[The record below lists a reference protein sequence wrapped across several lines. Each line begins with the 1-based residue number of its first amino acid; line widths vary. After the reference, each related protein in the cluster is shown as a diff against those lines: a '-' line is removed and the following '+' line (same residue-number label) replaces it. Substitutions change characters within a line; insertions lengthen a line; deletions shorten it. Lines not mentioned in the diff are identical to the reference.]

1 MTSGLIA
8 WLSHAPLALL
18 YLIMAAFAAVENVFP
33 PIPADTVVAL
43 GSWLAARGQGSPVWA
58 FLSVWIGNV
67 AGAAAMYFVGRR
79 HGTGWIER
87 RFPKIADERS
97 EDRFQELH
105 RKYGAASLFLSR
117 FIPGVRALVPPFAG
131 ALRLPV
137 VPSLVSIALASGVWY
152 GLVSYLAFRAGAA
165 DWNAL
170 TGRISSVGRWI
181 AIGAGVVFAAGA
193 LVWWVQRRRN
203 RREPT

>member
-1 MTSGLIA
+1 VSSGFIA
-8 WLSHAPLALL
+8 WLTGMPLAAL
-18 YLIMAAFAAVENVFP
+18 YLIMALFAAVENVFP

-87 RFPKIADERS
+87 RFPKIADEKS
-97 EDRFQELH
+97 ENRFRELH
-105 RKYGAASLFLSR
+105 RKYGATSLFLSR

-131 ALRLPV
+131 ALRLPAG
-137 VPSLVSIALASGVWY
+137 PSLVSIALASGVWY

-181 AIGAGVVFAAGA
+181 AIGAAVVFAAGA
-193 LVWWVQRRRN
+193 LAWWVQRRRT

>member
-1 MTSGLIA
+1 MSGLIG

-43 GSWLAARGQGSPVWA
+43 GSWLAARGQGSPLWA
-58 FLSVWIGNV
+58 FLSVWIGNI

-79 HGTGWIER
+79 HGTAWIER
-87 RFPKIADERS
+87 RFPKIADEKS
-97 EDRFQELH
+97 ENRFRELH
-105 RKYGAASLFLSR
+105 RRYGAASLFLSR

-131 ALRLPV
+131 ALRLPA
-137 VPSLVSIALASGVWY
+137 VPTLVSIALASGIWY

-165 DWNAL
+165 DWDAL
-170 TGRISSVGRWI
+170 NGRIASVGRWI
-181 AIGAGVVFAAGA
+181 AVGAAVVLAIAALG
-193 LVWWVQRRRN
+193 WWLRQRASKQS
-203 RREPT
+203 

>member
-1 MTSGLIA
+1 VSGLIG

-43 GSWLAARGQGSPVWA
+43 GSWLAARGQGSPLWA
-58 FLSVWIGNV
+58 FLSVWIGNI

-79 HGTGWIER
+79 HGTAWIER
-87 RFPKIADERS
+87 RFPKIADEKS
-97 EDRFQELH
+97 ENRFRELH
-105 RKYGAASLFLSR
+105 RRYGAASLFLSR

-131 ALRLPV
+131 ALRLPA
-137 VPSLVSIALASGVWY
+137 VPTLVSIALASGIWY

-165 DWNAL
+165 DWDAL
-170 TGRISSVGRWI
+170 NGRIASVGRWI
-181 AIGAGVVFAAGA
+181 AVGAAVVLAIAALG
-193 LVWWVQRRRN
+193 WWLRQRASKQS
-203 RREPT
+203 

>member
-1 MTSGLIA
+1 VSGLIG

-43 GSWLAARGQGSPVWA
+43 GSWLAARGQGSPLWA
-58 FLSVWIGNV
+58 FLSVWIGNI

-79 HGTGWIER
+79 HGTVWIER
-87 RFPKIADERS
+87 RFPKIADEKS
-97 EDRFQELH
+97 ENRFRELH

-131 ALRLPV
+131 ALRLPA
-137 VPSLVSIALASGVWY
+137 VPTLVSIALASGIWY

-165 DWNAL
+165 DWDAL
-170 TGRISSVGRWI
+170 NGRIASVGRWI
-181 AIGAGVVFAAGA
+181 AVGAAVVLAIAALG
-193 LVWWVQRRRN
+193 WWLRQRASKQS
-203 RREPT
+203 

>member
-1 MTSGLIA
+1 VSSGLIA
-8 WLSHAPLALL
+8 WLTSVPLGVL
-18 YLIMAAFAAVENVFP
+18 YLIMALFAAVENIFP

-58 FLSVWIGNV
+58 FLSVWIGNI

-79 HGTGWIER
+79 HGTVWIER
-87 RFPKIADERS
+87 RFPKIADEKS
-97 EDRFQELH
+97 ENRFRELH

-131 ALRLPV
+131 ALRLPAMS
-137 VPSLVSIALASGVWY
+137 SLVSIAVASGIWY

-181 AIGAGVVFAAGA
+181 AVGAGVVLAVGA
-193 LVWWVQRRRN
+193 LAWWVRQRGSKQS
-203 RREPT
+203 

>member
-1 MTSGLIA
+1 VSGLIG

-43 GSWLAARGQGSPVWA
+43 GSWLAARGQGSPLWA
-58 FLSVWIGNV
+58 FLSVWIGNI

-79 HGTGWIER
+79 HGTAWIER
-87 RFPKIADERS
+87 RFPKIADEKS
-97 EDRFQELH
+97 ENRFRELH
-105 RKYGAASLFLSR
+105 RRYGAASLFLSR

-131 ALRLPV
+131 ALRLPA
-137 VPSLVSIALASGVWY
+137 VPTLVSIALASGIWY

-165 DWNAL
+165 DWDAL
-170 TGRISSVGRWI
+170 NGRIASVGRWI
-181 AIGAGVVFAAGA
+181 AIGAAVVLAIAALG
-193 LVWWVQRRRN
+193 WWLRQRASKQS
-203 RREPT
+203 

>member
-1 MTSGLIA
+1 VTSGLIS

-18 YLIMAAFAAVENVFP
+18 YLIMALFAAVENVFP

-87 RFPKIADERS
+87 RFPKIADEKS
-97 EDRFQELH
+97 ENRFRELH
-105 RKYGAASLFLSR
+105 RKYGVASLFLSR

-131 ALRLPV
+131 ALRLPAV
-137 VPSLVSIALASGVWY
+137 SSLASVALASGIWY

-181 AIGAGVVFAAGA
+181 AVGAGVVLAAGA
-193 LVWWVQRRRN
+193 LAWWLRQRRSRAS
-203 RREPT
+203 

>member
-1 MTSGLIA
+1 MSGFID
-8 WLSHAPLALL
+8 WLSHVPLGAL
-18 YLIMAAFAAVENVFP
+18 YLIMALFAAVENVFP
-33 PIPADTVVAL
+33 PVPADTVVAL

-58 FLSVWIGNV
+58 FLATWVGNI

-87 RFPKIADERS
+87 RFPKIADEKS
-97 EDRFQELH
+97 ENRFRELH
-105 RKYGAASLFLSR
+105 GRYGTASLFLSR
-117 FIPGVRALVPPFAG
+117 FLPGIRALVPPFAG

-137 VPSLVSIALASGVWY
+137 LPSLGSIAIASGIWY

-165 DWNAL
+165 DWASL

-181 AIGAGVVFAAGA
+181 AIGAGVIIGAGA
-193 LVWWVQRRRN
+193 LAWWLQNRRR
-203 RREPT
+203 RASS

>member
-1 MTSGLIA
+1 MSSGLIA
-8 WLSHAPLALL
+8 WLTSVPLGVL
-18 YLIMAAFAAVENVFP
+18 YLIMALFAAVENVFP

-58 FLSVWIGNV
+58 FLSVWIGNI

-79 HGTGWIER
+79 HGTAWIER
-87 RFPKIADERS
+87 RFPKIADEKS
-97 EDRFQELH
+97 ESRFRELH

-131 ALRLPV
+131 ALRLPAMS
-137 VPSLVSIALASGVWY
+137 SLVSIAVASGIWY

-181 AIGAGVVFAAGA
+181 AVGAAVVLGIGA
-193 LVWWVQRRRN
+193 LVWWLRQRRS
-203 RREPT
+203 EPS

>member
-1 MTSGLIA
+1 VESGLIG

-18 YLIMAAFAAVENVFP
+18 YLIMAAFAAVENVLP

-43 GSWLAARGQGSPVWA
+43 GRWLAARGQGSPLWA
-58 FLSVWIGNV
+58 FLSVWVGNI
-67 AGAAAMYFVGRR
+67 AGASAMYYVGRR
-79 HGTGWIER
+79 HGTAWIER
-87 RFPKIADERS
+87 RFPKSADEKS
-97 EDRFQELH
+97 ENRFRELH

-131 ALRLPV
+131 ALRLPAV
-137 VPSLVSIALASGVWY
+137 SSLASISIASGIWY

-181 AIGAGVVFAAGA
+181 AVGAGVVLAIGA
-193 LVWWVQRRRN
+193 LVWWLRQRRG
-203 RREPT
+203 EPS